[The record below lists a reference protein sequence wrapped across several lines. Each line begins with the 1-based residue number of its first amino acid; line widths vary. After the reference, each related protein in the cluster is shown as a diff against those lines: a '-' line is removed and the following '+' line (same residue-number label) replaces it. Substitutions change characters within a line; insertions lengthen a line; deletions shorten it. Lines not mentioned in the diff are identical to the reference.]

1 MPAPAPAVRTPV
13 IRTLGGRPRA
23 ANRRDVSDDGPASD
37 DRPESKS
44 NRQPRPRLARGTG
57 ENADAPPS
65 ASPELHDD
73 PWEAI
78 AVAAVRTLLR
88 TVRAADE
95 EWATKLRR
103 AADDPAVRSALTDL
117 ADAARRFT
125 GSGPE
130 SGGSES
136 GEEQEDATPT
146 VPAEPGRTADA
157 ETAKPEPRPATP
169 PATKPPAV
177 ASPPG
182 GPPASLGEIRERLT
196 FGAGSAG
203 GSAGGAAPAE
213 GGGTATAAPGGASGD
228 GPPGEGS
235 TLRSDDVRDLPRAPD
250 RCRAKAEALRWAA
263 DRLAAGAETGPLRAR
278 REALETAAE
287 AGETLWPL
295 TEPAPPGAA
304 PADYLRAAAVFEV
317 LAEAALL
324 LDAALDRFLPAGE
337 SDPAA
342 GRAAESDRL
351 KSALDLTAEAQSMA
365 LIAVRA
371 LRERPDRDQV
381 AIYKT
386 IRDVSDAR
394 TGIAYFIRNY
404 LREGSHADP
413 AGHADL
419 SSRIAAAAAARGRG
433 KAEREA
439 FKKFAHAAGKV
450 AGHAADESP
459 ERFEY
464 HAARLGKFA
473 ARLLD
478 AGVPPSDRRFR
489 ESAPDDL
496 APLRRGRDLLAERA
510 APEPDADDPPPD
522 SVARKQ
528 ADALRRVL
536 EYLPD
541 PAGEEEE
548 EEDAPVEPRYADSV
562 DAAFARAADEF
573 PEALGFALNSKS
585 VREGYPYA
593 RPDRVY
599 LGLKFLAT
607 TLRDALAGR
616 VPRSDLAEE
625 CVRQCELHYS
635 PNQSASTM
643 GQFPEDYRTVWN
655 GEEVPLTRHLRR
667 GNNKDPRLSVRIAFH
682 YDKAADRV
690 VIGYLGQHQ
699 RTRAT

>member
-1 MPAPAPAVRTPV
+1 MPAPSSAVRTPV

-23 ANRRDVSDDGPASD
+23 ASRRDVSDDESD
-37 DRPESKS
+37 
-44 NRQPRPRLARGTG
+44 RQPRPRLARGTG

-65 ASPELHDD
+65 ASPGLNDD

-88 TVRAADE
+88 TARAADE

-125 GSGPE
+125 GPGPE
-130 SGGSES
+130 SGEG
-136 GEEQEDATPT
+136 DAAPT
-146 VPAEPGRTADA
+146 APAEAGRTADA
-157 ETAKPEPRPATP
+157 PKTKPEPDPAP
-169 PATKPPAV
+169 PPVAKPPAV
-177 ASPPG
+177 APPAPG
-182 GPPASLGEIRERLT
+182 GPPASLGEIQERLT
-196 FGAGSAG
+196 LGA
-203 GSAGGAAPAE
+203 GAAPA
-213 GGGTATAAPGGASGD
+213 GGEGTATAAPGGASGASSA
-228 GPPGEGS
+228 GESSAGASSAGESS

-250 RCRAKAEALRWAA
+250 RCRTKAEALRWAA
-263 DRLAAGAETGPLRAR
+263 DRLAAGAQTGPLRAR
-278 REALETAAE
+278 REALETASE
-287 AGETLWPL
+287 TGDTLWPL

-317 LAEAALL
+317 LADAALL

-342 GRAAESDRL
+342 GRPAELDHL

-419 SSRIAAAAAARGRG
+419 SARIAAAAAARGRG

-450 AGHAADESP
+450 AGHAADDSP

-478 AGVPPSDRRFR
+478 AGVPPSDVRFR
-489 ESAPDDL
+489 ESAPDDP
-496 APLRRGRDLLAERA
+496 AALRRGRELLADRA
-510 APEPDADDPPPD
+510 AGDGSGKDDGADDGRPD
-522 SVARKQ
+522 SVARKH
-528 ADALRRVL
+528 AEALARVL
-536 EYLPD
+536 DYLPD
-541 PAGEEEE
+541 PAAEEDEEESE
-548 EEDAPVEPRYADSV
+548 APAEPRYADSV
-562 DAAFARAADEF
+562 DAAFARAAGEF

-585 VREGYPYA
+585 VREGYPYE

-625 CVRQCELHYS
+625 CVRQCGLHYS

-643 GQFPEDYRTVWN
+643 GQFPEDYRAVWN